1 MTQNIIGPAQGGRRW
16 SRSLAVAAM
25 GLMLSAC
32 SHLSMPKMPS
42 MPSMP
47 KLSLPKLGSDKPA
60 EAKQDL
66 SATPRDLLSAKL
78 VNPRADSKTPN
89 MTVGKLLEFADRYL
103 ACDCA
108 NMRFA
113 RAWEK
118 TDDGY
123 QLLANSGVVRPLH
136 FICKD
141 GTDGRECF
149 LAEIDRG
156 PQTDTLHERFV
167 PGSEFIQFIYQNGVK
182 CERETP
188 CQ

>member
-1 MTQNIIGPAQGGRRW
+1 MHATPITAWRALTLVLLG
-16 SRSLAVAAM
+16 LAL
-25 GLMLSAC
+25 GAC
-32 SHLSMPKMPS
+32 GHVPLPTMPKMPK
-42 MPSMP
+42 MPTV
-47 KLSLPKLGSDKPA
+47 SLPHLGGDKAAAPR
-60 EAKQDL
+60 QDL
-66 SATPRDLLSAKL
+66 SATPRDLLAAKL
-78 VNPRADSKTPN
+78 VNPRADSNTPN

-123 QLLANSGVVRPLH
+123 QLLTNSGVVHPLH
-136 FICKD
+136 FVC
-141 GTDGRECF
+141 TDAAAGRECF
-149 LAEIDRG
+149 LTEIDRG
-156 PQTDTLHERFV
+156 PQTEALNQRFV
-167 PGSEFIQFIYQNGVK
+167 PGAEFIQFLYQNGIK

>member
-1 MTQNIIGPAQGGRRW
+1 
-16 SRSLAVAAM
+16 
-25 GLMLSAC
+25 
-32 SHLSMPKMPS
+32 MPKMPS
-42 MPSMP
+42 V
-47 KLSLPKLGSDKPA
+47 SLPKLSRDKVA
-60 EAKQDL
+60 EPKQDL

-78 VNPRADSKTPN
+78 VNPRTDDKTPN

-118 TDDGY
+118 SDDGY
-123 QLLANSGVVRPLH
+123 KLLTNSGVVRPLH
-136 FICKD
+136 FVCKEV
-141 GTDGRECF
+141 GEARECF

-156 PQTDTLHERFV
+156 PQTESLHERFV
-167 PGSEFIQFIYQNGVK
+167 PGAEFIQFLYQNGVK